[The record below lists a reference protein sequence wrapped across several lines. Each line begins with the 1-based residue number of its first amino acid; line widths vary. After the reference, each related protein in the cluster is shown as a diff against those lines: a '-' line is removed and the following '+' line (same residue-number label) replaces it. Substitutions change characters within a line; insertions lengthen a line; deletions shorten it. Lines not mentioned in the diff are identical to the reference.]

1 MCLEVRDH
9 AQVVNIVVDI
19 LVKEAVVL
27 PVPAIPQTVCILKL
41 YKIATLDRELSPQ
54 HQATNHWGLIWL
66 AQQVGTWGQ

>member
-1 MCLEVRDH
+1 MRDH

-41 YKIATLDRELSPQ
+41 YKIATLDQELFPQ
-54 HQATNHWGLIWL
+54 HPATNQWEMTWL
-66 AQQVGTWGQ
+66 AQQVAT

>member
-1 MCLEVRDH
+1 MRDH

-41 YKIATLDRELSPQ
+41 YKIAMLDRELSPQ
-54 HQATNHWGLIWL
+54 HPTTNHWGMTWL
-66 AQQVGTWGQ
+66 AQQVAT